1 MAGQPP
7 QGPGGAAPRPPMS
20 NMIWMMLSLGI
31 MMMLLIGEIRKFVGD
46 TVGIVFGPLI
56 GFNGQYVILTIMIA
70 GIIMMTGSTIIRTL
84 LTDTIRQ
91 TKNQKEMSAFNAELR
106 KARIENNLYK
116 IKKLTEMQQ
125 AMMSKSMES
134 SMKMMKTMP
143 LTMLIVM
150 PIISWIWIFMDK
162 LAHMDVGL
170 VTVSVPWASGVVL
183 TDSLMFPVWI
193 LIYMLVTIP
202 FAQILG
208 RVIRRFKFKKR
219 LEQIDKGIA

>member
-1 MAGQPP
+1 M
-7 QGPGGAAPRPPMS
+7 GAAPAKPQTS

-31 MMMLLIGEIRKFVGD
+31 MMMLLIGGIRKVVGD
-46 TVGIVFGPLI
+46 AVGVVFEPLI
-56 GFNGQYVILTIMIA
+56 GFDGKYVIVTIMLA
-70 GIIMMTGSTIIRTL
+70 GIIMMTGSTVIRTL
-84 LTDTIRQ
+84 LSDTIKQ

-116 IKKLTEMQQ
+116 IKKLTEMQP
-125 AMMSKSMES
+125 AMMSKSMDS

-150 PIISWIWIFMDK
+150 PIISWVWIFMDK
-162 LAHMDVGL
+162 LAHQDISL
-170 VTVSVPWASGVVL
+170 VTVSVPWASGVVI
-183 TDSLMFPVWI
+183 TESLLFPVWI

-208 RVIRRFKFKKR
+208 RAIRWFKFKKR
-219 LEQIDKGIA
+219 LEHIDKGIA